1 MSQRLIL
8 ASGSASRRQ
17 LLENAGIKAIAIKP
31 NVDEETAKIAMR
43 AQALSIGEQAMQL
56 AELKAIKI
64 SKSETGLVIGG
75 DQMLALGDQAFDKPK
90 DLAGARRHLKTL
102 SGQTHILETAIVIA
116 QEGKIIWRRL
126 ARPHLT
132 MRVLSDEFIAHY
144 IDRLGD
150 DLLSTVGGYKLES
163 LGSQLFSKIEGDY
176 FSILGLPLLPLQDY
190 LRARGVLQT

>member
-31 NVDEETAKIAMR
+31 NVDEETAKTAMR

-56 AELKAIKI
+56 AELKAVKI
-64 SKSETGLVIGG
+64 SKNEMGLVIGG

-90 DLAGARRHLKTL
+90 DLAGARSHLKAL

-116 QEGKIIWRRL
+116 QEGEIIWRHL

-132 MRVLSDEFIAHY
+132 MRVLSDEFITQY

-163 LGSQLFSKIEGDY
+163 LGSQLFSKIEGD
-176 FSILGLPLLPLQDY
+176 
-190 LRARGVLQT
+190 

>member
-31 NVDEETAKIAMR
+31 NVDEETAKTAIR

-56 AELKAIKI
+56 AELKAVKI
-64 SKSETGLVIGG
+64 SKNEMGLVIGG

-90 DLAGARRHLKTL
+90 DLAGARSHLKAL

-116 QEGKIIWRRL
+116 QEGEIIWRHL

-132 MRVLSDEFIAHY
+132 MRVLSDEFIVQY
-144 IDRLGD
+144 IDHLGD